1 MNIMELI
8 REKQDKLLNKDN
20 RFDSKS
26 VVSSV
31 DLWLSQFENT
41 NTKTL
46 PCSILFSGCRLSRSK
61 KHVIIK
67 NFDNEKI
74 NELLLSSFPVITGV
88 FYLPIFPA

>member
-1 MNIMELI
+1 MNIMEFI

-41 NTKTL
+41 NTKTYRAVY
-46 PCSILFSGCRLSRSK
+46 CSQVAGS
-61 KHVIIK
+61 HVVK
-67 NFDNEKI
+67 
-74 NELLLSSFPVITGV
+74 ST
-88 FYLPIFPA
+88 

>member
-31 DLWLSQFENT
+31 DL
-41 NTKTL
+41 
-46 PCSILFSGCRLSRSK
+46 
-61 KHVIIK
+61 
-67 NFDNEKI
+67 
-74 NELLLSSFPVITGV
+74 
-88 FYLPIFPA
+88 